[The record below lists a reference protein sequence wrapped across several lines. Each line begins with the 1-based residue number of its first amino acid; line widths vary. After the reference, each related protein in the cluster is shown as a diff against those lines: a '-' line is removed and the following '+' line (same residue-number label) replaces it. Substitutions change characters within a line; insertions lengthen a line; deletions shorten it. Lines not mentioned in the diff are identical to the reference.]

1 MGNLA
6 TLFEDQYRY
15 PAAEKL
21 QREVFETRR
30 RVLGLNNPDTATAL
44 YNIADTLYHE
54 HRYGESIETFR
65 QTVDLERR
73 LLGPNHPD
81 TVDTVY
87 SLARVLAL
95 AGKSKEAIATLRDA
109 VIQGLSP
116 EDLADLGKNA
126 DWNSLRGDVRF
137 KAIIEQ
143 VKQRDA
149 VVPKTN

>member
-1 MGNLA
+1 ML
-6 TLFEDQYRY
+6 T
-15 PAAEKL
+15 
-21 QREVFETRR
+21 
-30 RVLGLNNPDTATAL
+30 NNQLILHNVGITAPVQGKVRSAFLLDGT
-44 YNIADTLYHE
+44 TS
-54 HRYGESIETFR
+54 YGESIETFR